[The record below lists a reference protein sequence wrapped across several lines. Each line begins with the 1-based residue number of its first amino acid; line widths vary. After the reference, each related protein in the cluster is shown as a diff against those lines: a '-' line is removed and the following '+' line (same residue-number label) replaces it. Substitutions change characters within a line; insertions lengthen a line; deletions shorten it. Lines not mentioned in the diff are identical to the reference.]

1 MEERIRILLV
11 EDELKV
17 ASFLKQGLEESGY
30 EVVMAYDGEMGKK
43 LALEQEFQ
51 ILILDVIIP
60 YINGLELCK
69 LIRSHQID
77 TPIILLT
84 ALGTIHDKL
93 QGFETGADDY
103 IVKPFDFKELLARI
117 RALLKRKVQIK
128 ELSNQLQFADL
139 ILDLDTQTAFRK
151 GVEIQLTAKEYALL
165 EYLMRNP
172 KRVIK
177 RDELESK
184 VWGLN
189 FSPNTNVVDVY
200 VTLLRKK
207 VDKNFELKLIRTQ
220 IGKGYIL
227 DDKV

>member
-1 MEERIRILLV
+1 
-11 EDELKV
+11 
-17 ASFLKQGLEESGY
+17 
-30 EVVMAYDGEMGKK
+30 
-43 LALEQEFQ
+43 
-51 ILILDVIIP
+51 
-60 YINGLELCK
+60 
-69 LIRSHQID
+69 
-77 TPIILLT
+77 
-84 ALGTIHDKL
+84 
-93 QGFETGADDY
+93 
-103 IVKPFDFKELLARI
+103 LLARI

>member
-17 ASFLKQGLEESGY
+17 ASFLKQCLEESGY

>member
-77 TPIILLT
+77 TPIILLII
-84 ALGTIHDKL
+84 LLSLSILKNCL
-93 QGFETGADDY
+93 PES
-103 IVKPFDFKELLARI
+103 EL
-117 RALLKRKVQIK
+117 
-128 ELSNQLQFADL
+128 
-139 ILDLDTQTAFRK
+139 
-151 GVEIQLTAKEYALL
+151 Y
-165 EYLMRNP
+165 
-172 KRVIK
+172 
-177 RDELESK
+177 
-184 VWGLN
+184 
-189 FSPNTNVVDVY
+189 
-200 VTLLRKK
+200 
-207 VDKNFELKLIRTQ
+207 
-220 IGKGYIL
+220 
-227 DDKV
+227 